1 MFVGLKRF
9 SIICT
14 RVLLSTPGNMDST
27 DSITPDAL
35 SPIGGIRECVGNNVL
50 RGFGSVKGCSS
61 S

>member
-14 RVLLSTPGNMDST
+14 SVLLCTPRNIDST

-35 SPIGGIRECVGNNVL
+35 SPIVGIREWV
-50 RGFGSVKGCSS
+50 
-61 S
+61 